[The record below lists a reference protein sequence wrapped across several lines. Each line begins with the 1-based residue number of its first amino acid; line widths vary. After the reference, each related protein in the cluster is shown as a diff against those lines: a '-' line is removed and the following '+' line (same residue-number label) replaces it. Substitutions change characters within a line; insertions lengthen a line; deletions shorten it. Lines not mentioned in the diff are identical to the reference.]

1 MNAFTLL
8 AEFRFPKP
16 EFTQGYETP
25 TLVLPD
31 PAAPWFEYLSLGLFI
46 AMLVLSALAMFRWRS
61 RKLLFILMVF
71 SVVFFG
77 FIRQGCVCAIGAIG
91 NVGAAMGS
99 PEYPLSIFTLLIFL
113 LPLLVAL
120 FLGRVF
126 CGATCPFGAL
136 QDLLLIKNRPVPL
149 ALDAALRTIPP
160 LFLGLAFVFA
170 YCDMGFLICQYDPF
184 VGLFRLDLKAGSIV
198 FTLGF
203 LALSTMIG
211 RPYCRYL
218 CPYGFLLKVASYFAQ
233 RRISITAEQNQCVNC
248 HLCDNACP
256 VNAIER
262 PRLKKHKQS
271 IHQIAKRVQV
281 LLVLMPLFIALG
293 VLLGHSLAERTST
306 LNHEVALLQKIEVN
320 ANEDD
325 AVIAYM
331 SSMRP
336 LSELQTQVAD
346 IKQRVHISMM
356 VLGAWFGFIINISL
370 IMTYRRRYNDNYEID
385 AGNCINCLRCY
396 DYCPIN
402 QQLKKNP

>member
-1 MNAFTLL
+1 MKALSIL

-25 TLVLPD
+25 SLVLPGS
-31 PAAPWFEYLSLGLFI
+31 AAPWFEYLSLGLFI
-46 AMLVLSALAMFRWRS
+46 ALLVLSALAMFRWRS
-61 RKLLFILMVF
+61 RKLLFVLMLF

-91 NVGAAMGS
+91 NVSAAAGS

-113 LPLLVAL
+113 LPLLLAL

-136 QDLLLIKNRPVPL
+136 QDLLLIKNRPVPP

-160 LFLGLAFVFA
+160 LFLGLAVVFA

-218 CPYGFLLKVASYFAQ
+218 CPYGFLLKMASYFSQ
-233 RRISITAEQNQCVNC
+233 KRISITAEDNKCINC
-248 HLCDNACP
+248 ELCDTACP

-271 IHQIAKRVQV
+271 IHHIAKRVQI
-281 LLVLMPLFIALG
+281 LLALLPLFIAGGVMLG
-293 VLLGHSLAERTST
+293 NAVTDRVSV
-306 LNHEVALLQKIEVN
+306 LNHEVALLQKIEQKQM
-320 ANEDD
+320 EDD
-325 AVIAYM
+325 AVISYM
-331 SSMRP
+331 SNMRP
-336 LSELQTQVAD
+336 LSELQTQVDD

-356 VLGAWFGFIINISL
+356 VLGAWFGFIINLSL
-370 IMTYRRRYNDNYEID
+370 IMTYRRRYNENYEID

-402 QQLKKNP
+402 QQQKNNA

>member
-1 MNAFTLL
+1 MNALPLL

-25 TLVLPD
+25 TLVLPE
-31 PAAPWFEYLSLGLFI
+31 PAAPWFEYLSLGLFV
-46 AMLVLSALAMFRWRS
+46 ALLVLSALAMFRWRS
-61 RKLLFILMVF
+61 RKLLFALMLF
-71 SVVFFG
+71 SVIFFG

-99 PEYPLSIFTLLIFL
+99 TEYPLSIFTLLIFL

-136 QDLLLIKNRPVPL
+136 QDLLLIKNRPVPP

-218 CPYGFLLKVASYFAQ
+218 CPYGFLLKMASYFSQ
-233 RRISITAEQNQCVNC
+233 KRISITAEDNQCINC
-248 HLCDNACP
+248 ELCDTACP

-271 IHQIAKRVQV
+271 IHHIAKRVQI
-281 LLVLMPLFIALG
+281 LLALLPLFIAAG
-293 VLLGHSLAERTST
+293 VLLGNSLSDRVSV
-306 LNHEVALLQKIEVN
+306 LNHDVALLQKIEQQQM
-320 ANEDD
+320 EDD
-325 AVIAYM
+325 AVISYM

-336 LSELQTQVAD
+336 ITELQSQVAD
-346 IKQRVHISMM
+346 IKQRVDISMM
-356 VLGAWFGFIINISL
+356 ALGGWFGLIINLSL
-370 IMTYRRRYNDNYEID
+370 IMTYRRRYNENYEID

-402 QQLKKNP
+402 QQQKNNA